1 MMNLLPLLCLIPS
14 VIGQMFSVHQ
24 DINASK
30 NGSSGTFTSPG
41 YPGNYPNNA
50 NYTWTLTTGDSNAR
64 VVINITD
71 FSVVQYRFT
80 SKCEDH
86 LQIER
91 IEPNYALIMK
101 RCGEIAQCNIEYT
114 GNIFFVTFVSD
125 NIHNARGFNLSWK
138 VYIPDTTTTK
148 PTTTTTKITTFKTT
162 EERTK
167 TTRETTKTT
176 TPRTT
181 NSPNQI
187 IKSTREIHALSSA
200 LMTLN
205 QKQPVTH
212 TNGLFTRDAEVNV
225 TNNKAHST
233 TETRGTMLT
242 KTDSMKKTTILMTT
256 QQTTKQNNAIEALGT
271 NEIIYLVAGIGVV
284 ELTLVALGIYIVK
297 QRRANKRHL
306 NAGKSDKEKN
316 RPVSRKSV
324 TSVGNI
330 YESIPMEHFSIK
342 DAIPEEDESVY
353 TEVPEHM
360 YDKTFE
366 HRPRVNVNANLYQLI
381 SELKTKNR

>member
-1 MMNLLPLLCLIPS
+1 MNLLPLLCLIPS
-14 VIGQMFSVHQ
+14 VIGQMFSV
-24 DINASK
+24 NASK
-30 NGSSGTFTSPG
+30 NGSSGVFTSPG
-41 YPGNYPNNA
+41 YPGNYPNNVH
-50 NYTWTLTTGDSNAR
+50 YTWTLTTGDSNAT

-71 FSVVQYRFT
+71 FSVVKYDGT
-80 SKCEDH
+80 PKCEDY
-86 LQIER
+86 LQIEK
-91 IEPNYALIMK
+91 IEPKYQLIIK
-101 RCGEIAQCNIEYT
+101 RCGDIGPFNLKHN
-114 GNIFFVTFVSD
+114 GNIFVVTFVSD
-125 NIHNARGFNLSWK
+125 SIHNARGFYLSWK
-138 VYIPDTTTTK
+138 VYIRHTTTTK
-148 PTTTTTKITTFKTT
+148 PTTTTKEITIKTT
-162 EERTK
+162 EERT
-167 TTRETTKTT
+167 TTTSETIKTT

-181 NSPNQI
+181 NSLNQI
-187 IKSTREIHALSSA
+187 IKTTRGIHALSSVF
-200 LMTLN
+200 LTLN
-205 QKQPVTH
+205 QKQPMTH
-212 TNGLFTRDAEVNV
+212 TNGLFTRDTDAYVA
-225 TNNKAHST
+225 NNKAHST
-233 TETRGTMLT
+233 TEKRGTMLT
-242 KTDSMKKTTILMTT
+242 KTDSMKKTTILITT
-256 QQTTKQNNAIEALGT
+256 QQITEQNNGIEPLGT

-284 ELTLVALGIYIVK
+284 ELTLVALGIYVVK

-353 TEVPEHM
+353 IEVPEHM